1 MDNDRRRE
9 LWLPHAMSRRRLLA
23 GTGAAVLFAACGGDD
38 DSASPSTQGGGQPT
52 GGSTGT
58 AGGPA
63 TTSGGPATTSG
74 GPATTSGG
82 PATTSGGTPTS
93 GGTLRVGLVGS
104 TNDLIDG
111 QYIVAK
117 ADQARLVSGWD
128 PVVNYDTDFNI
139 SYEHS
144 LAEEIETVAADN
156 YVIRFKEGLEFHNGK
171 PVTADDIIYSFR
183 RRIDPKLNLAP
194 GLAELL
200 GPDGMTA
207 IDDRTIE
214 FQLLKPAVTFIN
226 GLAEYTTT
234 IVPVDYARFDGDVSN
249 QIGTGPFMLESFTPG
264 TESVHVKNPNYW
276 GSGLPLLD
284 EVQIIDFADAQAL
297 TNALASGEVDA
308 AVDIPFAQVSTL
320 ESDSNLRILE
330 SQAGNWLVITMA
342 IDQAPFDDVRVRQAM
357 RLIAN
362 REEMVERV
370 LAGHGRVANDM
381 YGVLDPC
388 YPKDIPQREQDIEQA
403 MALLADA
410 GQEGLTIDLFAPDDT
425 AGLAELIAVFADQ
438 AQAAGVTVKAQV
450 LDGGTYWGDEYT
462 KRTFAT
468 SFWSTRPYLIQV
480 AAGSLKNAIYPETH
494 WPSPD
499 SDFAETYDQAIA
511 ETDDSARCEII
522 AEMQQE
528 EYDNGGNLI
537 PFFYNLVD
545 GHAANVKGFEARPNL
560 LNLDHYGRGWKN
572 IWFED

>member
-1 MDNDRRRE
+1 MGNDRRYE
-9 LWLPHAMSRRRLLA
+9 LWLPRAVSRRQLIFGA
-23 GTGAAVLFAACGGDD
+23 GAAVVAGGLAACGGGDD
-38 DSASPSTQGGGQPT
+38 EASPTTGGAAPDTT
-52 GGSTGT
+52 GGSTATTGSSATSAPGTAPGTT
-58 AGGPA
+58 AGGTPA
-63 TTSGGPATTSG
+63 
-74 GPATTSGG
+74 
-82 PATTSGGTPTS
+82 GTP

-104 TNDLIDG
+104 TNDIIDG

-117 ADQARLVSGWD
+117 ADQARCVTGWD
-128 PVVNYDTDFNI
+128 PVLNYDTDFNI

-144 LAEEIETVAADN
+144 LAEEVETKAADN

-171 PVTADDIIYSFR
+171 PVTGDDIIYSFR
-183 RRIDPKLNLAP
+183 RRIDPELNLAP

-214 FQLLKPAVTFIN
+214 FQLLKPAVTFVN
-226 GLAEYTTT
+226 SLAEYTTT
-234 IVPVDYARFDGDVSN
+234 IVPVDYARFDGDVST
-249 QIGTGPFMLESFTPG
+249 QIGTGPFMLQSFTPG

-276 GSGLPLLD
+276 ASGLPYLD

-297 TNALASGEVDA
+297 TNALASGDIDA
-308 AVDIPFAQVSTL
+308 AVDVPFAQVSTV

-362 REEMVERV
+362 RQEMVDRV
-370 LAGHGRVANDM
+370 LVGHGRIANDM

-388 YPKDIPQREQDIEQA
+388 YPADIPQREQDIEQA
-403 MALLADA
+403 MALLAEA
-410 GQEGLTIDLFAPDDT
+410 GQENLTIDLFAPDDT
-425 AGLAELIAVFADQ
+425 AGLPDLIAVFADQ
-438 AQAAGVTVKAQV
+438 AQAAGVTVNAQV

-480 AAGSLKNAIYPETH
+480 AAGSLENAIYPETH
-494 WPSPD
+494 WPPPD
-499 SDFAETYDQAIA
+499 SDFTEKYEQAIA
-511 ETDDSARCEII
+511 ETDDDARCEVI

-528 EYDNGGNLI
+528 EYDDGGNLI

-545 GHAANVKGFEARPNL
+545 GHAANVQGFEARPNL

-572 IWFED
+572 IWLES